1 MLLILSSP
9 SDDMLDGCP
18 EYDTMAKYVKYFMCI
33 PEAPEAEGDRC
44 FERCVS
50 VSMAV
55 SIRVVLKIETSGYCI
70 DFRIFFFFHSCMV
83 G

>member
-33 PEAPEAEGDRC
+33 PEAEGDGR
-44 FERCVS
+44 FEGCVS